1 MEGISITEGQEY
13 TYQVFTFLKGEP
25 MEETDR
31 YQVLSSK
38 VMALEDFKV
47 YDAKR
52 TWPAVIKLSK
62 ITNYLQRGP
71 KISPTMD

>member
-1 MEGISITEGQEY
+1 MEGMTEGQEY
-13 TYQVFTFLKGEP
+13 TYQGFTFLKGEA

-31 YQVLSSK
+31 YQVLGSK

-62 ITNYLQRGP
+62 ITNYLQMGP
-71 KISPTMD
+71 KTSPTMD